1 MDKIPFK
8 NFILKR
14 INIYS
19 IIILTTAFV
28 LIFMLFLFINKQI
41 RTATDEQLNF
51 VIKKTMINYDLQLN
65 EMENNLTSLM
75 KEELE
80 NINSFNEEKIEN
92 AIDRIHNNTKYKHL
106 IKNTHYFLINE
117 KGIIEKTSYE
127 DDLGLNLSEIT
138 VLWNNLKPL
147 NPGQIFVQPITNE
160 NGTNFPWLYIYK
172 KLSEDYYLEFGVDF
186 HNDFNTIIFS
196 PLLDFVKESET
207 IKNIEIYSPYFES
220 FLENKNLE
228 VKYKEYLQT
237 IPEGEIHYIDTGF
250 YKSKAFY
257 KLQSDYGYRYVTL
270 NLDYANSRNIFFSLL
285 ILLLFVPI
293 FIFFFMRKFIV
304 KETDKI
310 IKPIKATANM
320 MKEFTENDCTL
331 DLEKISDSKIQ
342 EIDQIKSEFLI
353 MAKKIRNSVI
363 QQENSNAELEEL
375 YENNELLIKKINRI
389 IKITIE
395 SKEYEN
401 LEEFLKHL
409 FDNIFDFIPEADYG
423 SLSILKDGQRH
434 FIDARGHNLEILQKI
449 DLRNGLF
456 VEAKDI
462 KILDDIIEYDKQSI
476 PKYSADLFIQASKPI
491 KSTLIIPFN
500 ANGKVYGSMNL
511 DIDKFSNKEFSQES
525 IRFSKFFSDIITS
538 YLILSEYQ
546 NLESKHKE
554 SMIRAIINLVEIHD
568 NYTKGHSNNVSKL
581 ALEFSQK
588 LGLERDR
595 QLQIYWAALIHDMG
609 KIVIPS
615 SILNK
620 PSRLTP
626 EEFSEIKKHP
636 IYAYDV
642 LKSIDNMEDIA
653 EYIKYH
659 HERIDGKGYPEGLKG
674 KEIPLESRIISICDS
689 FDAMTSERSYKKAF
703 TKEQAIKEL
712 INNKGIQFDEKLV
725 DSFVKLVL
733 KD

>member
-1 MDKIPFK
+1 
-8 NFILKR
+8 
-14 INIYS
+14 
-19 IIILTTAFV
+19 
-28 LIFMLFLFINKQI
+28 
-41 RTATDEQLNF
+41 
-51 VIKKTMINYDLQLN
+51 
-65 EMENNLTSLM
+65 
-75 KEELE
+75 
-80 NINSFNEEKIEN
+80 
-92 AIDRIHNNTKYKHL
+92 
-106 IKNTHYFLINE
+106 
-117 KGIIEKTSYE
+117 
-127 DDLGLNLSEIT
+127 
-138 VLWNNLKPL
+138 
-147 NPGQIFVQPITNE
+147 
-160 NGTNFPWLYIYK
+160 
-172 KLSEDYYLEFGVDF
+172 
-186 HNDFNTIIFS
+186 
-196 PLLDFVKESET
+196 
-207 IKNIEIYSPYFES
+207 
-220 FLENKNLE
+220 
-228 VKYKEYLQT
+228 
-237 IPEGEIHYIDTGF
+237 
-250 YKSKAFY
+250 
-257 KLQSDYGYRYVTL
+257 
-270 NLDYANSRNIFFSLL
+270 
-285 ILLLFVPI
+285 
-293 FIFFFMRKFIV
+293 
-304 KETDKI
+304 
-310 IKPIKATANM
+310 
-320 MKEFTENDCTL
+320 
-331 DLEKISDSKIQ
+331 
-342 EIDQIKSEFLI
+342 
-353 MAKKIRNSVI
+353 
-363 QQENSNAELEEL
+363 
-375 YENNELLIKKINRI
+375 
-389 IKITIE
+389 
-395 SKEYEN
+395 
-401 LEEFLKHL
+401 
-409 FDNIFDFIPEADYG
+409 
-423 SLSILKDGQRH
+423 
-434 FIDARGHNLEILQKI
+434 
-449 DLRNGLF
+449 
-456 VEAKDI
+456 
-462 KILDDIIEYDKQSI
+462 
-476 PKYSADLFIQASKPI
+476 LFIQASKPI

-511 DIDKFSNKEFSQES
+511 DIDKFSNKKFSQES